1 MSTILNFYISYV
13 ETMTLLKI
21 LLHSNEVF
29 IMGVLGIFFQED
41 NVNGQ
46 KCPKKIMALYM

>member
-1 MSTILNFYISYV
+1 MSTNLNFFISCV
-13 ETMTLLKI
+13 ETMTLPKI

-29 IMGVLGIFFQED
+29 IMDVLGIFFHED

-46 KCPKKIMALYM
+46 KCPKKFMALYM